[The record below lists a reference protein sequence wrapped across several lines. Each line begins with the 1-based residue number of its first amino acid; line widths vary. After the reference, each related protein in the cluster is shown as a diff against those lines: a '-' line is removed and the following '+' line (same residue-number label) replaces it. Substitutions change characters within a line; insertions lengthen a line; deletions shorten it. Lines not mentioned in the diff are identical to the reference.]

1 MAIQLG
7 GLSFMQQTSPVS
19 GREVPRHSSALLE
32 AIMTAPCNGCPP
44 VIMTTDGPRRAWAR
58 IPGCGRRNGRLSHV

>member
-1 MAIQLG
+1 MLNCQGHPSPWLQRAHNIERYRMAIQLG
-7 GLSFMQQTSPVS
+7 GSSFMQQTSPVS

-44 VIMTTDGPRRAWAR
+44 P
-58 IPGCGRRNGRLSHV
+58 